1 MTKTGYSLKRP
12 TLKANYIKILQTL
25 YAFNAVDV
33 APTRKQLKETVG
45 ISHDQ
50 GFDKALNALLKAG
63 EIEEIEN
70 TDKLLANT
78 MLIDEAA
85 ENTAKHYGIW

>member
-45 ISHDQ
+45 ITHDQ
-50 GFDKALNALLKAG
+50 GFDKAINALLKAG
-63 EIEEIEN
+63 KVKTVEN
-70 TDKLLANT
+70 TERLFAYTD
-78 MLIDEAA
+78 LIDEAA